1 MQRQTL
7 ASAFSAALKT
17 AQTPSRPPRPD
28 CNGVPSPSL
37 LNALKNST
45 TRMDQIIQRRIGAQT
60 ESGEVSQESRRAGNP
75 PPSGD

>member
-17 AQTPSRPPRPD
+17 VQAPSVPSRPD

-37 LNALKNST
+37 LNAIKNST

-60 ESGEVSQESRRAGNP
+60 EPGEVSKESRRAGNP